1 VGAGAITAPMPR
13 ISSTV
18 VPYNPIILIV
28 VLMIETNTSLD
39 WVLGGLALLILLGG
53 LWMLFSGV
61 GSMGDKP

>member
-1 VGAGAITAPMPR
+1 MPR